1 MWGFDESIEL
11 ELWTSINVE
20 VQILKQS
27 SFIQRVVFARKCLHV
42 DIFCWQCHMLTKTPV
57 LTLGA
62 EPFGSRIQCWPVL
75 IRMGPKAEMMFGTK
89 QATVQQNATETKW
102 KWVKRVA
109 ENGRNHGNHHG
120 NSWNLT
126 AAYCGMS
133 GIAGSSQADKPR
145 LGRVVLWRRLDFSH
159 IPDWAQ
165 SLRAWWPWAHG
176 PMPWMPWMQVVQT
189 CPNRNET

>member
-1 MWGFDESIEL
+1 MNVRLSQAALMWGFDESIEL

-109 ENGRNHGNHHG
+109 ETAETMGTTMGTVGTWLRH
-120 NSWNLT
+120 T
-126 AAYCGMS
+126 AACR
-133 GIAGSSQADKPR
+133 ALR
-145 LGRVVLWRRLDFSH
+145 GRVKPISR
-159 IPDWAQ
+159 
-165 SLRAWWPWAHG
+165 G
-176 PMPWMPWMQVVQT
+176 
-189 CPNRNET
+189 